1 MYLTEENIN
10 KNPFKQFEIWFEEA
24 KKIGLKDPNAMNVA
38 SATKSGI
45 PSSRMVLLK
54 AYSEEGFIFY
64 TNYTSRKSGEILD
77 NPIVALNFFW
87 DALERQIRI
96 EGEIKKVEKEV
107 SDAYFNSRSR
117 LSQLGAH
124 ASNQSQIIENYE
136 ELTDKLNSFD
146 EKYKDKDIP
155 RPDHWGGFIVIP
167 SSIEFWQGHDG
178 RLHDRLKFEKAVKLD
193 STSFAAHVMMS
204 TMSIP
209 NSEKQELH

>member
-38 SATKSGI
+38 SATKNGV

-124 ASNQSQIIENYE
+124 ASNQSQVIENYE
-136 ELTDKLNSFD
+136 ELTNKLNSFD
-146 EKYKDKDIP
+146 EQYKDADIP

-178 RLHDRLKFEKAVKLD
+178 RLHDRLKFEKENNNW
-193 STSFAAHVMMS
+193 VMKRLS
-204 TMSIP
+204 P
-209 NSEKQELH
+209 

>member
-107 SDAYFNSRSR
+107 SDTYFNSRSR

-136 ELTDKLNSFD
+136 ELTDKLNSF
-146 EKYKDKDIP
+146 EEQFKDKDIP

-178 RLHDRLKFEKAVKLD
+178 RLHDRLKFEKENDNWAMKRL
-193 STSFAAHVMMS
+193 S
-204 TMSIP
+204 P
-209 NSEKQELH
+209 

>member
-38 SATKSGI
+38 SATKNGV

-54 AYSEEGFIFY
+54 AYSEQGFIFY

-96 EGEIKKVEKEV
+96 EGEIKKVDKEV
-107 SDAYFNSRSR
+107 SDTYFSSRSR

-124 ASNQSQIIENYE
+124 ASNQSQVIENYE

-146 EKYKDKDIP
+146 EQYKDTDIP

-178 RLHDRLKFEKAVKLD
+178 RLHDRLKFEKENTNWILKRL
-193 STSFAAHVMMS
+193 S
-204 TMSIP
+204 P
-209 NSEKQELH
+209 

>member
-87 DALERQIRI
+87 DALERQIRV
-96 EGEIKKVEKEV
+96 EGEIKKVGKEV

-167 SSIEFWQGHDG
+167 STIEFWQGHDG
-178 RLHDRLKFEKAVKLD
+178 RLHDRLKFEKENTNWVLKRL
-193 STSFAAHVMMS
+193 S
-204 TMSIP
+204 P
-209 NSEKQELH
+209 

>member
-124 ASNQSQIIENYE
+124 ASNQSQVIENYE
-136 ELTDKLNSFD
+136 ELTTKLNSFD
-146 EKYKDKDIP
+146 EKYKDTDIP

-178 RLHDRLKFEKAVKLD
+178 RLHDRLKFEKENNNWVLKRL
-193 STSFAAHVMMS
+193 S
-204 TMSIP
+204 P
-209 NSEKQELH
+209 

>member
-178 RLHDRLKFEKAVKLD
+178 RLHDRLKFEKEND
-193 STSFAAHVMMS
+193 NWVMKRLS
-204 TMSIP
+204 P
-209 NSEKQELH
+209 

>member
-167 SSIEFWQGHDG
+167 RTIEFWQGHDG
-178 RLHDRLKFEKAVKLD
+178 RLHDRLKFEKENDNWAMKRL
-193 STSFAAHVMMS
+193 S
-204 TMSIP
+204 P
-209 NSEKQELH
+209 

>member
-38 SATKSGI
+38 SATKNGV

-54 AYSEEGFIFY
+54 AYSEQGFIFY

-77 NPIVALNFFW
+77 NPIVALNCFW

-146 EKYKDKDIP
+146 EKYKDTDIP

-178 RLHDRLKFEKAVKLD
+178 RLHDRLKFEKEND
-193 STSFAAHVMMS
+193 NWVMKRLS
-204 TMSIP
+204 P
-209 NSEKQELH
+209 

>member
-117 LSQLGAH
+117 LSKLGAH

-146 EKYKDKDIP
+146 EKYKDTDIP

-178 RLHDRLKFEKAVKLD
+178 RLHDRLKFEKEND
-193 STSFAAHVMMS
+193 NWVMKRLS
-204 TMSIP
+204 P
-209 NSEKQELH
+209 

>member
-54 AYSEEGFIFY
+54 AYSEKGFIFY

-167 SSIEFWQGHDG
+167 STIEFWQGHDG
-178 RLHDRLKFEKAVKLD
+178 RLHDRLKFEKENDNWAMKRL
-193 STSFAAHVMMS
+193 S
-204 TMSIP
+204 P
-209 NSEKQELH
+209 

>member
-38 SATKSGI
+38 SATKNGV

-124 ASNQSQIIENYE
+124 ASNQSQVIENYE
-136 ELTDKLNSFD
+136 ELTNKLNSFD
-146 EKYKDKDIP
+146 EQYKDADIP

-178 RLHDRLKFEKAVKLD
+178 RLHDRLKFEKENNNWVLKRL
-193 STSFAAHVMMS
+193 S
-204 TMSIP
+204 P
-209 NSEKQELH
+209 

>member
-10 KNPFKQFEIWFEEA
+10 KNPFKQFEIWFEDA

-136 ELTDKLNSFD
+136 ELTDKLNSFE

-178 RLHDRLKFEKAVKLD
+178 RLHDRLKFEKEND
-193 STSFAAHVMMS
+193 NWVMKRLS
-204 TMSIP
+204 P
-209 NSEKQELH
+209 

>member
-117 LSQLGAH
+117 LSKLGAH

-136 ELTDKLNSFD
+136 ELTDKLNSFE

-178 RLHDRLKFEKAVKLD
+178 RLHDRLKFEKEND
-193 STSFAAHVMMS
+193 NWVMKRLS
-204 TMSIP
+204 P
-209 NSEKQELH
+209 

>member
-124 ASNQSQIIENYE
+124 ASNQSQVIENYE

-178 RLHDRLKFEKAVKLD
+178 RLHDRLKFEKEND
-193 STSFAAHVMMS
+193 NWVMKRLS
-204 TMSIP
+204 P
-209 NSEKQELH
+209 

>member
-96 EGEIKKVEKEV
+96 EGEIQKVEKEV

-136 ELTDKLNSFD
+136 ELTDKLNSFE

-167 SSIEFWQGHDG
+167 STIEFWQGHDG
-178 RLHDRLKFEKAVKLD
+178 RLHDRLKFEKENTNWVLKRL
-193 STSFAAHVMMS
+193 S
-204 TMSIP
+204 P
-209 NSEKQELH
+209 

>member
-167 SSIEFWQGHDG
+167 STIEFWQGHDG
-178 RLHDRLKFEKAVKLD
+178 RLHDRLKFENENNNW
-193 STSFAAHVMMS
+193 VMRRLS
-204 TMSIP
+204 P
-209 NSEKQELH
+209 

>member
-124 ASNQSQIIENYE
+124 ASNQSQVIENYE
-136 ELTDKLNSFD
+136 ELTTKLNSFD
-146 EKYKDKDIP
+146 EQFKDTDIP

-178 RLHDRLKFEKAVKLD
+178 RLHDRLKFEKENDNWAMKRL
-193 STSFAAHVMMS
+193 S
-204 TMSIP
+204 P
-209 NSEKQELH
+209 

>member
-96 EGEIKKVEKEV
+96 EGEIKKVKKEV

-136 ELTDKLNSFD
+136 ELTNKLNSFD
-146 EKYKDKDIP
+146 EQYKDKDIP
-155 RPDHWGGFIVIP
+155 RPNHWGGFIVIP

-178 RLHDRLKFEKAVKLD
+178 RLHDRLKFEKENNNWVLKRL
-193 STSFAAHVMMS
+193 S
-204 TMSIP
+204 P
-209 NSEKQELH
+209 